1 MTDKELD
8 SPTLIDIAAKERIS
22 RASSKPVDEI
32 SKLLLFYKQSL
43 IVQEWLQL
51 KYTINTIHCNYPPFY
66 LLTVFKI
73 CFRKNNGETLPQSE
87 PELRALQD
95 NDVRLRAIANKMCAI
110 SLFLLVSQN
119 EVFI

>member
-51 KYTINTIHCNYPPFY
+51 KCNYPPFY
-66 LLTVFKI
+66 VLTVF
-73 CFRKNNGETLPQSE
+73 
-87 PELRALQD
+87 
-95 NDVRLRAIANKMCAI
+95 
-110 SLFLLVSQN
+110 
-119 EVFI
+119 